1 MLSSP
6 RDSVRAI
13 ALLATLALT
22 AAACGIAGGE
32 GEPDC
37 SIKTLG
43 SSACVIVAHAALCP
57 SGGSCTVDAHPAT
70 CTDGSCALAPWQKL
84 VIPLAGK
91 KITASTPDLA
101 IHFDGDATIG
111 AVLHVLIDGKA
122 VAAEGE
128 PGLANFSVKWGEAAT
143 APTSVEIS
151 FTNTTGN
158 AARKITV
165 SFENLQCE
173 LDELGA
179 CHSGGA

>member
-1 MLSSP
+1 MLSFP
-6 RDSVRAI
+6 RDSIRAI

-22 AAACGIAGGE
+22 AVACGTA

-43 SSACVIVAHAALCP
+43 SSSCVIVAHAALCP
-57 SGGSCTVDAHPAT
+57 SGGSCTVDASPAT
-70 CTDGSCALAPWQKL
+70 CTDSSCALAPSQKL

-91 KITASTPDLA
+91 KITASTPDMT
-101 IHFDGDATIG
+101 IHLSGDTATT
-111 AVLHVLIDGKA
+111 AAELHVLFDGKE
-122 VAAEGE
+122 VAAQTEAG
-128 PGLANFSVKWGEAAT
+128 ASSFSVKWGEAAT
-143 APTSVEIS
+143 TVPTSVEIS
-151 FTNTTGN
+151 FTSTGT
-158 AARKITV
+158 AAKNVTV